1 MKEKDY
7 ITLQTLLA
15 KLQVEAMKEMGA
27 ADTPMKIREK
37 DLRIIRNID
46 YLRNHAMLDIK
57 DVQDG
62 NERVVD
68 IKTITNGI
76 SDSG

>member
-1 MKEKDY
+1 M
-7 ITLQTLLA
+7 QTLLA
-15 KLQVEAMKEMGA
+15 KLRVEAMKEMGA

-62 NERVVD
+62 NERVVN

>member
-15 KLQVEAMKEMGA
+15 KLRVEAMKEMGA

-62 NERVVD
+62 NERVVN